1 MDELMDMMV
10 DDASASQISDKLKD
24 LLYAKSAERVD
35 GYRSSA
41 ASSLFGDNEVEGDE
55 VEAETETEVEAEA
68 ETEVEDEVEQ
78 PTAKLF

>member
-35 GYRSSA
+35 AYKPDA
-41 ASSLFGDNEVEGDE
+41 ANSLFGDTEVETTDE
-55 VEAETETEVEAEA
+55 VEDSVSDEEEVVAAADGEI
-68 ETEVEDEVEQ
+68 
-78 PTAKLF
+78 

>member
-35 GYRSSA
+35 AYKPDA
-41 ASSLFGDNEVEGDE
+41 ANSLFGDTEVETTDE
-55 VEAETETEVEAEA
+55 VEDSVGDEEEVVAASDGEI
-68 ETEVEDEVEQ
+68 
-78 PTAKLF
+78 

>member
-1 MDELMDMMV
+1 MDMMV

-35 GYRSSA
+35 AFRPTA
-41 ASSLFGDNEVEGDE
+41 ANSVFSDNVVEGDE
-55 VEAETETEVEAEA
+55 VEAETESEVEAEV